1 MTVYRSMDRQTLDA
15 AYNNTAAVADSDRY
29 LADWLRRSEALR
41 TRIPDHLDLAYGD
54 APRARLDFFAANRTG
69 APTLLFFHGGYWQ
82 RNAKDG
88 FSFIAEGPLAHG
100 FNVAVAG
107 YTLAPESR
115 MDGIVQEARA
125 ALHWLYEHITTLGGD
140 PARLYVG
147 GWSAGGHLTAMLMDE
162 PLVAGGLA
170 ISGLFD
176 LEPIRLSY
184 LNDKLGLDAE
194 QARRNSPLLNL
205 PARAAKFII
214 AYGSDELPELKR
226 QSREFGA
233 AWTAHGLPGEMIE
246 VADCNHYAVLE
257 QLAQPDGLLAK
268 ALAVSAGLHS
278 G

>member
-1 MTVYRSMDRQTLDA
+1 MIVYRSMDRQTLDA
-15 AYNNTAAVADSDRY
+15 AYDNSAAVADSDRY
-29 LADWLRRSEALR
+29 LADWLRRSGALR
-41 TRIPDHLDLAYGD
+41 ARMPDHLDLAYGD

-82 RNAKDG
+82 RNAKEG

-140 PARLYVG
+140 PARLCVG

-194 QARRNSPLLNL
+194 EARRNSPLLNL